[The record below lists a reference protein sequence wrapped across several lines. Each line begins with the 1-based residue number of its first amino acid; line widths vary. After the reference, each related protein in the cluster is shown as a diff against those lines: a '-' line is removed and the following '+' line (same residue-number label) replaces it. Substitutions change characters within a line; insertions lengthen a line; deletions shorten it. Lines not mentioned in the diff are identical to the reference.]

1 MEKLEIN
8 ELRNE
13 IKEQLHIDIE
23 KYKNEDVLLKFTELL
38 LFPNYILKLL
48 ICPVIIA
55 VIGFIIG
62 FFILDL
68 SIIKLIIYILFGPLL
83 FSLKAILFGILLILR
98 KIKKDV
104 LHIIN
109 YSFDILKQAISDLNQ
124 IKTDTSF
131 KNLNQSV
138 DLLFKGIM
146 QLVTIPMITKA
157 VNKKLIIGSKTI
169 NYLIEKILNLLIEK
183 LDFSKIN
190 LKESYSFSETLNSF
204 SKIIDSYS
212 IKLEKLISV
221 VLKKINIPL
230 LILLILISSILI
242 IFLLC
247 M

>member
-1 MEKLEIN
+1 
-8 ELRNE
+8 
-13 IKEQLHIDIE
+13 
-23 KYKNEDVLLKFTELL
+23 
-38 LFPNYILKLL
+38 
-48 ICPVIIA
+48 
-55 VIGFIIG
+55 
-62 FFILDL
+62 
-68 SIIKLIIYILFGPLL
+68 
-83 FSLKAILFGILLILR
+83 
-98 KIKKDV
+98 
-104 LHIIN
+104 
-109 YSFDILKQAISDLNQ
+109 
-124 IKTDTSF
+124 
-131 KNLNQSV
+131 
-138 DLLFKGIM
+138 M

-221 VLKKINIPL
+221 VLKKINIPV

-242 IFLLC
+242 IFLLS

>member
-1 MEKLEIN
+1 M
-8 ELRNE
+8 
-13 IKEQLHIDIE
+13 
-23 KYKNEDVLLKFTELL
+23 
-38 LFPNYILKLL
+38 
-48 ICPVIIA
+48 
-55 VIGFIIG
+55 
-62 FFILDL
+62 
-68 SIIKLIIYILFGPLL
+68 IIYILFGPLL
-83 FSLKAILFGILLILR
+83 FSLTAILFGILLILR

-157 VNKKLIIGSKTI
+157 VNKKLIIGSKII

-221 VLKKINIPL
+221 VLKKINIPV
-230 LILLILISSILI
+230 LILLTLISSI
-242 IFLLC
+242 IFLFS